1 MVQRTRQTESVG
13 LRADRFDEGRGYGID
28 RAAGTR
34 EWLILLTCHGRGLVR
49 GDGGPTRTLARHDV
63 AIFRA
68 GRAHRYETD
77 PKHGR
82 WGLLWAHFTPQPAW
96 DDWFDWPDTLPG
108 VTLLSLR
115 TTRVRQA
122 VRQHLAEAARLHA
135 GVDPYRREL
144 MLSAIGS
151 ALLWCHG
158 ALPLPRR
165 MQIDPRVQQAMSY
178 VNEHL
183 DGTLAVDT
191 LAEQAKLSASR
202 FSRLFKEQAGCSPQ
216 QFVESRRM
224 ERAKHLLELG
234 THPIQQIASMVGYN
248 CPFYFSHRFRK
259 ATGVCPSAYRGA
271 STRASGRG

>member
-1 MVQRTRQTESVG
+1 MVQRELKAERVG
-13 LRADRFDEGRGYGID
+13 LRADRFDEGRGYGIE

-34 EWLILLTCHGRGLVR
+34 EWLVLLTRSGRGRVR
-49 GDGGPTRTLARHDV
+49 GDGGPTRTLAAHEV

-77 PKHGR
+77 PDVGR
-82 WGLLWAHFTPQPAW
+82 WELLWAHFTPQPSW

-108 VTLLSLR
+108 ITLLALR

-135 GVDPYRREL
+135 GVDPYRHEL
-144 MLSAIGS
+144 MLNAIGS

-158 ALPLPRR
+158 ALPLRNR
-165 MQIDPRVQQAMSY
+165 TQIDPRILQAMSY

-183 DGTLAVDT
+183 DHNLAVDT
-191 LAEQAKLSASR
+191 LAGQATLSASR
-202 FSRLFKEQAGCSPQ
+202 FSRLFKQQAGCSPQ
-216 QFVESRRM
+216 QFVERRRM

-234 THPIQQIASMVGYN
+234 THPIQQVASMVGYH

-271 STRASGRG
+271 SRRASRRG